1 MRLVL
6 EGTEEVLTTI
16 EKIAKLAAELSDE
29 AYKLRFINNCRF
41 CVTEE
46 TDPAAATTEP
56 EKND

>member
-1 MRLVL
+1 MRLII
-6 EGTEEVLTTI
+6 EGSEEILKTV

-29 AYKLRFINNCRF
+29 AYKLRFVNNCRF